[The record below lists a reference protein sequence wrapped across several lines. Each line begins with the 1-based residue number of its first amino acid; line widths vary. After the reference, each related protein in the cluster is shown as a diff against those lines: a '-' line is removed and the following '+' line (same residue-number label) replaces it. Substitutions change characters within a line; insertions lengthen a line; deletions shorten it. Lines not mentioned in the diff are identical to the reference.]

1 MESLIEENWLLDIPS
16 FSPQYDHRVGYGY
29 KNRPGENLEAF
40 LRKTSKNH
48 CMYCYSLL
56 RNDRVNIGHLEHSIE
71 KSLDEEHLTECI
83 PNMAIACPNCNMSLK
98 RVGEKK
104 RLEEL
109 KEARKKFSSEVQC
122 DGKQCTE
129 ECESYKKLKKEYCKK
144 SRIILQPFGVIG
156 ENSNQEY
163 RMQYDVYNAQFV
175 PSEKYSYT
183 DEDIDYIEHHI
194 NQFRL
199 NDVGFKTKALAEF
212 VEDVINA
219 DGKYREDRE
228 YPNYIVDLFKEKIK
242 ELNQEKVLKLCEQIH
257 IKNTLLFRS

>member
-1 MESLIEENWLLDIPS
+1 M
-16 FSPQYDHRVGYGY
+16 
-29 KNRPGENLEAF
+29 
-40 LRKTSKNH
+40 
-48 CMYCYSLL
+48 
-56 RNDRVNIGHLEHSIE
+56 
-71 KSLDEEHLTECI
+71 TECI

-122 DGKQCTE
+122 AGKQCTE

>member
-1 MESLIEENWLLDIPS
+1 MASLIEENWLLDIPS
-16 FSPQYDHRVGYGY
+16 FLPEYDDKENYGY
-29 KNRPGENLEAF
+29 TKKPGKNLEAL

-48 CMYCYSLL
+48 CMYCYSFLK
-56 RNDRVNIGHLEHSIE
+56 NDRFDIGHLEHSIE
-71 KSLDEEHLTECI
+71 KNLDKEHLTECV
-83 PNMAIACPNCNMSLK
+83 PNIAIACPNCNMSLK

-109 KEARKKFSSEVQC
+109 KEAKKEFSSEVQC
-122 DGKQCTE
+122 DEEQCTE

-156 ENSNQEY
+156 ENSDQEY

-199 NDVGFKTKALAEF
+199 NDAGFKTKALAEF

-219 DGKYREDRE
+219 DGKYVGNRQ
-228 YPNYIVDLFKEKIK
+228 YSNYIVDLFKEKIK
-242 ELNQEKVLKLCEQIH
+242 GMDQENVLKLCKQIY
-257 IKNTLLFRS
+257 IKNLLLFRN

>member
-16 FSPQYDHRVGYGY
+16 FSPQYDYGVDYGY
-29 KNRPGENLEAF
+29 KNRPGENLEAL

-122 DGKQCTE
+122 AGKQCTE

-144 SRIILQPFGVIG
+144 IENYFAAIWSNRRKLKSRIQDAI
-156 ENSNQEY
+156 
-163 RMQYDVYNAQFV
+163 
-175 PSEKYSYT
+175 
-183 DEDIDYIEHHI
+183 
-194 NQFRL
+194 
-199 NDVGFKTKALAEF
+199 
-212 VEDVINA
+212 
-219 DGKYREDRE
+219 
-228 YPNYIVDLFKEKIK
+228 
-242 ELNQEKVLKLCEQIH
+242 
-257 IKNTLLFRS
+257 